1 MAERAVFCYNTSM
14 KKLFFLTL
22 SFLLGF
28 SAFAADSEPLLLINP
43 SRETFIHF
51 PTAVLEQAPTVTVFL
66 PEPAVPLRGRYPV
79 VYLLGVGPKAAT
91 AAQQALAR
99 AQHKAILVGVQ
110 TEEKA
115 WEDPEKISTFFGR
128 ELLPYIELNYP
139 TIDEPAARGVA
150 AHGAAYSKA
159 LAALLQRKDTFARA
173 AVLDGGETPVS
184 LAGSSAQLRMWIGGA
199 RTQAVVWQQTLLEQ
213 GRSYGPGFVLRVE
226 EGKSLPE
233 ALDLDYLFA
242 PESELKVKKLRGEI
256 FPATLSL
263 QTQEAATLALRAQ
276 LSGGKQFDYIPLTLK
291 LSPMYLQWE
300 VADGTLRPLSG
311 AQPGKVK
318 ISVQADKAVLR
329 VKSSLKNKQKTH
341 FWHF

>member
-1 MAERAVFCYNTSM
+1 M
-14 KKLFFLTL
+14 KKLLFLTVL
-22 SFLLGF
+22 FLLGF
-28 SAFAADSEPLLLINP
+28 SAFAAESEPLLLINP

-79 VYLLGVGPKAAT
+79 VYLLGVGPKAA
-91 AAQQALAR
+91 ASAQQALAR

-139 TIDEPAARGVA
+139 TIDHPTARGVA
-150 AHGAAYSKA
+150 AQGAAYAKA
-159 LAALLQRKDTFARA
+159 LAALLRRKDTFARA

-184 LAGSSAQLRMWIGGA
+184 LAGASEQLRMWVGGA
-199 RTQAVVWQQTLLEQ
+199 RAQAVVWQQTLLEQ
-213 GRSYGPGFVLRVE
+213 GSSYGPGFVLRLE

-242 PESELKVKKLRGEI
+242 PAAELKVKKLRGEI
-256 FPATLSL
+256 FPPALSVA
-263 QTQEAATLALRAQ
+263 TQETTTLALHAQ
-276 LSGGKQFDYIPLTLK
+276 LSGGKQFDYVPLTLK
-291 LSPMYLQWE
+291 LSPMYLQWDF
-300 VADGTLRPLSG
+300 AAGTLRPLSG

-318 ISVQADKAVLR
+318 ISAQVDKAVF
-329 VKSSLKNKQKTH
+329 KGQIKLKK
-341 FWHF
+341 

>member
-1 MAERAVFCYNTSM
+1 MAQWSVFCYNTSM
-14 KKLFFLTL
+14 KKLLFLTVL
-22 SFLLGF
+22 FLLGF
-28 SAFAADSEPLLLINP
+28 SAFAAESEPLLLINP

-79 VYLLGVGPKAAT
+79 VYLLGVGPQAAQ

-115 WEDPEKISTFFGR
+115 WNDPQKISTFFGR

-139 TIDEPAARGVA
+139 TIDHPTARGVA
-150 AHGAAYSKA
+150 AQGAAYSKA

-184 LAGSSAQLRMWIGGA
+184 LAGASAQLRMWVGGTRA
-199 RTQAVVWQQTLLEQ
+199 QAVVWQQTLLEQ
-213 GRSYGPGFVLRVE
+213 GSSYGPGFVLSLA
-226 EGKSLPE
+226 EGQTLPG

-242 PESELKVKKLRGEI
+242 PAAELKVKKLRGEV
-256 FPATLSL
+256 FPEAVSLSA
-263 QTQEAATLALRAQ
+263 QERATLALHAQ
-276 LSGGKQFDYIPLTLK
+276 LSGGKQFDYVPLTLK
-291 LSPMYLQWE
+291 LSPMYLQWD
-300 VADGTLRPLSG
+300 VATGTLHPLSG

-318 ISVQADKAVLR
+318 ISAQVDKAVF
-329 VKSSLKNKQKTH
+329 KDKIKLKK
-341 FWHF
+341 

>member
-1 MAERAVFCYNTSM
+1 MAQLAVFCYNTSM
-14 KKLFFLTL
+14 KKLLFLTV

-28 SAFAADSEPLLLINP
+28 SAFAAESEPLLLINP

-79 VYLLGVGPKAAT
+79 VYLLGVGPKAA
-91 AAQQALAR
+91 ASAQQALAR

-139 TIDEPAARGVA
+139 AIDHPTARGVA
-150 AHGAAYSKA
+150 AQGAAYSKA

-184 LAGSSAQLRMWIGGA
+184 LAGASEQLRMWVGGA
-199 RTQAVVWQQTLLEQ
+199 RAQAVVWQQTLLEQ
-213 GRSYGPGFVLRVE
+213 GRSYGPGFVLRLE

-242 PESELKVKKLRGEI
+242 PAAELKVKKLRGEV
-256 FPATLSL
+256 FPSALPVE
-263 QTQEAATLALRAQ
+263 TQETATLALHAQ
-276 LSGGKQFDYIPLTLK
+276 LSGGKQFDYVPLTLK
-291 LSPMYLQWE
+291 LSPMYLQWDF
-300 VADGTLRPLSG
+300 VAGTLRPLSG

-318 ISVQADKAVLR
+318 ISAQVDKAAF
-329 VKSSLKNKQKTH
+329 KGQIKLKK
-341 FWHF
+341 

>member
-1 MAERAVFCYNTSM
+1 M
-14 KKLFFLTL
+14 KKLLFLTV

-28 SAFAADSEPLLLINP
+28 SAFAAESEPLLLINP

-79 VYLLGVGPKAAT
+79 VYLLGVGPKAASS
-91 AAQQALAR
+91 AQQALAR

-128 ELLPYIELNYP
+128 ELVPYIELNYP
-139 TIDEPAARGVA
+139 TIDDPTARGVA
-150 AHGAAYSKA
+150 AQGAAYSKA

-184 LAGSSAQLRMWIGGA
+184 LAGASEQLRMWVGGA
-199 RTQAVVWQQTLLEQ
+199 RAQAVVWQQTLLEQ
-213 GRSYGPGFVLRVE
+213 GRSYGPGFVLRLE

-242 PESELKVKKLRGEI
+242 PAAELKVKKLRGEV
-256 FPATLSL
+256 FPSALPVE
-263 QTQEAATLALRAQ
+263 TQETATLALHAQ
-276 LSGGKQFDYIPLTLK
+276 LSGGKQFDYVPLTLK
-291 LSPMYLQWE
+291 LSPMYLQWDF
-300 VADGTLRPLSG
+300 VAGTLRPLSG

-318 ISVQADKAVLR
+318 ISAQVDKAAF
-329 VKSSLKNKQKTH
+329 KGQIKLKK
-341 FWHF
+341 